1 MDRETNR
8 KGTKLMGEFLGW
20 PTYDIKWRCEHCGE
34 EHDPEDFIYH
44 EHCEAEAENEDNDR
58 DEH

>member
-1 MDRETNR
+1 
-8 KGTKLMGEFLGW
+8 MGEFLGR
-20 PTYDIKWRCEHCGE
+20 PTYDIKWRCEYCGE